1 MTADQPQLDMPPLGG
16 SPGVRFSPGQH
27 AVLDALADAIIP
39 PGGGFPAPSE
49 VDVAGFVARYTAPTG
64 QLPPW
69 YPYLAEDDL
78 KARLDA
84 LSARTEEAV
93 AALTAL
99 EKDDPAFFTVL
110 RDVVYFGYYSRP
122 AVTRAINATVPAAR
136 DYRNTPQPYGY
147 LGGLEEWDSE
157 LFSRVRGSFLAT
169 TEVKPLD
176 RLPNFAEA
184 SEN

>member
-1 MTADQPQLDMPPLGG
+1 MTVDNLQLDRPPLGG
-16 SPGVRFSPGQH
+16 SQGVRFSPVQH
-27 AVLDALADAIIP
+27 NVLDALADALVP

-49 VDVAGFVARYTAPTG
+49 VDVAGFVARYTTPTG
-64 QLPPW
+64 QLPRW

-84 LSARTEEAV
+84 LSAQADDPV
-93 AALTAL
+93 ATLTAL
-99 EKDDPAFFTVL
+99 EQDDPAFFTAL
-110 RDVVYFGYYSRP
+110 RDVVYLGYYSRP
-122 AVTRAINATVPAAR
+122 AVTRAINANVPAAH

-147 LGGLEEWDSE
+147 LDGLEEWDAE
-157 LFSRVRGSFLAT
+157 LLSRVRGSFLAT

-176 RLPNFAEA
+176 RLPNYEDA